1 MWSSA
6 CPVAWEATE
15 SSRFLQ
21 LIRLQDGSAESLP
34 MRIWLMGWEWGG
46 MLTITCCYSCLQR
59 PRCPNY
65 SELIVSQS
73 NFFVAISWVNTWR
86 QAEVECSSS
95 TSKGT
100 GNPRNGSEFLPTELL
115 GMRVKWTGTDGL
127 PCLQHIVCMIY
138 CMICII
144 LIDIVRRYSKDE

>member
-1 MWSSA
+1 MAHVIFCMSCCVRGDRIKSVPSIDQTARWQ
-6 CPVAWEATE
+6 CWEPSNAHT
-15 SSRFLQ
+15 
-21 LIRLQDGSAESLP
+21 IDGL
-34 MRIWLMGWEWGG
+34 GVGG
-46 MLTITCCYSCLQR
+46 MLTITCCYFCLQR

-73 NFFVAISWVNTWR
+73 NFFVAISWTNTWR

-127 PCLQHIVCMIY
+127 PCLQHIVWY
-138 CMICII
+138 T
-144 LIDIVRRYSKDE
+144 VWYV